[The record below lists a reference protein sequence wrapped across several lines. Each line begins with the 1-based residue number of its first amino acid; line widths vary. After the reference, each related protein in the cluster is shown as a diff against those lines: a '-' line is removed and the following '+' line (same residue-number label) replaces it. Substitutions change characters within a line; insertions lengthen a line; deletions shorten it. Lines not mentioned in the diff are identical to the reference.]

1 MSNYKSNLQIN
12 NEALISNNLDL
23 QSLINQANALPDAS
37 GGTAEACT
45 VTFPNFSIG
54 PRLCYTSPTVG
65 FINKQFGYGDD
76 LTISVIKDT
85 IIYANMSVFND
96 DTYIY
101 EG

>member
-12 NEALISNNLDL
+12 NESLASNNLDF
-23 QSLINQANALPDAS
+23 QSLIDQANALPDA
-37 GGTAEACT
+37 GGGAVETCT
-45 VTFPNFSIG
+45 VTFPNFSLE
-54 PRLCYTSPTVG
+54 PTLCYTSPTEG
-65 FINKQFGYGDD
+65 FIDKKFTYRDD

-85 IIYANMSVFND
+85 IIYANLSVFNE